1 MWFTE
6 EGKRKREIKT
16 QEETSAKQQSVVELE
31 SQAGDVDAVAIES
44 LTVVD
49 EVEEQ
54 KEVPAPNSVTVDTEE
69 WSTTDTGATDS
80 STASVPKTTDSC
92 EPTDATGI
100 GKFMIKVK

>member
-16 QEETSAKQQSVVELE
+16 QEETSAKQQSLVKSE
-31 SQAGDVDAVAIES
+31 SEAGDVDTVARES
-44 LTVVD
+44 LTVLD

-54 KEVPAPNSVTVDTEE
+54 RAVPAPNSVTVDTEE
-69 WSTTDTGATDS
+69 WSTTNTSATES
-80 STASVPKTTDSC
+80 STGKVPKTTDSC